1 MLPLFQVTAPTPLGK
16 LRVILDE
23 RTLVAAGFTTFL
35 HLKEKLAPLDFDRK
49 LVTSREDQWVAEL
62 IERYFDGEIGA
73 FVGLKVR
80 QPGGAFSQRAWRAME
95 KIPSGKV
102 ISYADLAAKA
112 GSPAAVRAAGTAC
125 ARNAIAPFIPCHRI
139 VRSDG
144 ALGNYGYGVSK
155 KSWLLRHEGAIE

>member
-35 HLKEKLAPLDFDRK
+35 HLKEKLAPSDYDRK

-80 QPGGAFSQRAWRAME
+80 QPGGAFSQRA
-95 KIPSGKV
+95 
-102 ISYADLAAKA
+102 
-112 GSPAAVRAAGTAC
+112 
-125 ARNAIAPFIPCHRI
+125 
-139 VRSDG
+139 
-144 ALGNYGYGVSK
+144 
-155 KSWLLRHEGAIE
+155 

>member
-1 MLPLFQVTAPTPLGK
+1 MLPLIQVTAPTPLGN
-16 LRVILDE
+16 LRVILDDS
-23 RTLVAAGFTTFL
+23 TLIAAGFASFPQ
-35 HLKEKLAPLDFDRK
+35 LKEKLARADCDRK
-49 LVTSREDQWVAEL
+49 LVRSRQSRWIESL
-62 IERYFDGEIGA
+62 IEKYFDGEIGA
-73 FVGLKVR
+73 FVGLNVR
-80 QPGGAFSQRAWRAME
+80 QPGGAFSQRSWRAMA

-144 ALGNYGYGVSK
+144 ALGNYGYGVRK
-155 KSWLLRHEGAIE
+155 KIWLLRHEGAIE

>member
-1 MLPLFQVTAPTPLGK
+1 M
-16 LRVILDE
+16 
-23 RTLVAAGFTTFL
+23 
-35 HLKEKLAPLDFDRK
+35 
-49 LVTSREDQWVAEL
+49 TSREDQWVAEL

-80 QPGGAFSQRAWRAME
+80 QPGAAFSQRAWRAME

-144 ALGNYGYGVSK
+144 ALGNYGEITLSNLHKQHCGK
-155 KSWLLRHEGAIE
+155 N